1 MEENKRQLYRS
12 LGFLSG
18 IGISLVASIVMGLLI
33 GYYLDRW
40 LGTSPWLTLVF
51 IGFGVIAGY
60 RNIFILAR
68 MELRRQQDEEPKDVE
83 EG

>member
-1 MEENKRQLYRS
+1 MEDKNRQLYRS

-18 IGISLVASIVMGLLI
+18 IGISLVASIVMGLFI
-33 GYYLDRW
+33 GYHLDRW
-40 LGTSPWLTLVF
+40 LGTTPWLTLLF

-68 MELRRQQDEEPKDVE
+68 RELRRQQEEDATDVE
-83 EG
+83 GQ